1 LGSYVTVSYD
11 SITGNYDVSP
21 NNNSISRYIPSG
33 AAVFVQ
39 PSTPGISGQ
48 VVFKESD
55 KVDNHTDSSAYG
67 RIPVAAQ
74 SMRVNLFAYDL
85 SGMPSLL
92 DGILTN
98 YNPRNSNLIDNNDA
112 EKFYGSGES
121 ISLSRYGKS
130 LSIERRK
137 TISNIDTSYI
147 SLNRLRRQTYKME
160 ITTTNL
166 NTNGLTAVLL
176 DNYDQ
181 TINNRSID
189 ANGTTNIDFIV
200 DANPASYAAD
210 RFRIVFRSNPKAET
224 AKAETQ
230 DNIALVKTT
239 ILSSAT
245 VYPNP
250 VISNDINVKFNN
262 METGNY
268 NLKLYNITGQLIAT
282 QSVKYSSK
290 DAGVTMKVDNGFV
303 AGKYELKIEGNGKSI
318 NTSILKQ

>member
-1 LGSYVTVSYD
+1 
-11 SITGNYDVSP
+11 
-21 NNNSISRYIPSG
+21 
-33 AAVFVQ
+33 
-39 PSTPGISGQ
+39 
-48 VVFKESD
+48 
-55 KVDNHTDSSAYG
+55 
-67 RIPVAAQ
+67 
-74 SMRVNLFAYDL
+74 
-85 SGMPSLL
+85 
-92 DGILTN
+92 
-98 YNPRNSNLIDNNDA
+98 
-112 EKFYGSGES
+112 
-121 ISLSRYGKS
+121 

-166 NTNGLTAVLL
+166 NTNGSTAVLL

-189 ANGTTNIDFIV
+189 ANGITNIDFVV
-200 DANPASYAAD
+200 DANPASYATD

-230 DNIALVKTT
+230 DDKAIAKITT
-239 ILSSAT
+239 LSSAT

-250 VISNDINVKFNN
+250 VVSNDINVKFNN

-290 DAGVTMKVDNGFV
+290 DAGVTMKVENGFV